1 MSAQD
6 TETHV
11 GAAGKTTLSPCMTSP
26 RSEKHGTVSRIAGER
41 RRKWG
46 IAVWQDLPQRL
57 KLLRR
62 SEMLPK
68 AAAGHT
74 SAAFAQNLPLVDLG
88 LVRSEPD
95 FNGTGSNLIA
105 KRHATKHEA
114 SCCGGAGAFSGM
126 RAGRVHASACLG

>member
-1 MSAQD
+1 
-6 TETHV
+6 
-11 GAAGKTTLSPCMTSP
+11 
-26 RSEKHGTVSRIAGER
+26 
-41 RRKWG
+41 
-46 IAVWQDLPQRL
+46 
-57 KLLRR
+57 
-62 SEMLPK
+62 MLPK

-126 RAGRVHASACLG
+126 RAGRVHAPACLEYRFPDGYAAHRPAAEHACRQQ